1 MAGEAFET
9 SIVEKEVQVPV
20 RGGSLAATL
29 SFPAD
34 AAGKVPGVV
43 IVAGSGPTDRD
54 GNNPLTAGQ
63 INTYKEVAHHLVSR
77 GIAVLRYDKRGIA
90 ESAGLV
96 SSETPPFDWFAEDV
110 ASCVEFLKSVEEVKS
125 DSVFIA
131 GHSEGGVLALMA
143 AASGSEVTGLILLST
158 PGYSL
163 RDTYRLQVGAQG
175 DALESMGVT
184 GMKGRMLAALDDLYE
199 AIRTGGPFDY
209 SIYGLPQE
217 YAAFYL
223 PLDLQREFAE
233 GFLSADSAELAGQVD
248 VPICIIQGTA
258 DTQVSVDNALALVA
272 SIGDPD
278 KVEAHIIEG
287 VDHVLKP
294 TEGEPLPYG
303 DPSRRVS
310 PEVLKAIEGFVT
322 P

>member
-1 MAGEAFET
+1 M
-9 SIVEKEVQVPV
+9 PV

-29 SFPAD
+29 SFPATLQEG
-34 AAGKVPGVV
+34 ARCRY
-43 IVAGSGPTDRD
+43 SRRFRPTDRD
-54 GNNPLTAGQ
+54 NNPLTAGQ

-184 GMKGRMLAALDDLYE
+184 
-199 AIRTGGPFDY
+199 
-209 SIYGLPQE
+209 
-217 YAAFYL
+217 
-223 PLDLQREFAE
+223 
-233 GFLSADSAELAGQVD
+233 V
-248 VPICIIQGTA
+248 
-258 DTQVSVDNALALVA
+258 
-272 SIGDPD
+272 
-278 KVEAHIIEG
+278 
-287 VDHVLKP
+287 
-294 TEGEPLPYG
+294 
-303 DPSRRVS
+303 
-310 PEVLKAIEGFVT
+310 
-322 P
+322 